1 MDRVFEDTAPD
12 GRVETPSIG
21 QPEIDIRH
29 AQSLS
34 RSHGDEKNL
43 PTEQSATQKD
53 ARLSGAHGHTL
64 GTQRA
69 QAPARQGPPSPDG
82 GNPSQTARL
91 TARPGAGFARRH
103 RLRRRADFLTI
114 QRQGRKRRTSHFLL
128 QMLTEFDSAGPKL
141 GITVS
146 RRIGTA
152 AVRNRLKRR
161 VRECFRLRLRPILP
175 QTAALVVI
183 GLAGAGELN
192 FAAIDQQLT
201 AAVEA
206 LARRRES

>member
-1 MDRVFEDTAPD
+1 
-12 GRVETPSIG
+12 
-21 QPEIDIRH
+21 
-29 AQSLS
+29 
-34 RSHGDEKNL
+34 
-43 PTEQSATQKD
+43 
-53 ARLSGAHGHTL
+53 
-64 GTQRA
+64 
-69 QAPARQGPPSPDG
+69 
-82 GNPSQTARL
+82 
-91 TARPGAGFARRH
+91 
-103 RLRRRADFLTI
+103 
-114 QRQGRKRRTSHFLL
+114 
-128 QMLTEFDSAGPKL
+128 MLTEFDSAGPKL